1 MDKEFCI
8 DYNSHDG
15 MYTIKTKTGNEITA
29 KDISTYGSE
38 DYTSALKDL
47 GYKEVFYIP
56 YYEGCIEEC
65 TNSVVSAEKHLEF
78 CKESLKK
85 AQENLDKVKNNPC
98 EDWWY
103 DCWTKSG
110 Y

>member
-1 MDKEFCI
+1 MDKEFCV

-15 MYTIKTKTGNEITA
+15 MYTIKTKTGDEITA
-29 KDISTYGSE
+29 KDISTYGVK
-38 DYTSALKDL
+38 DYIAVLKDL
-47 GYKEVFYIP
+47 GYKEVFYIH
-56 YYEGCIEEC
+56 YYENYVEEC
-65 TNSVVSAEKHLEF
+65 ADSVVSAEKYLEF

-85 AQENLDKVKNNPC
+85 AQENLDKAKNNPC
-98 EDWWY
+98 GNWWY

>member
-38 DYTSALKDL
+38 DYTCALKDL
-47 GYKEVFYIP
+47 GF
-56 YYEGCIEEC
+56 
-65 TNSVVSAEKHLEF
+65 
-78 CKESLKK
+78 
-85 AQENLDKVKNNPC
+85 
-98 EDWWY
+98 
-103 DCWTKSG
+103 
-110 Y
+110 